1 MLTYCAILLR
11 MDYKESERIL
21 DNAMKFLETE
31 RKRQGLSLRKFGA
44 LSGIERTTIGK
55 VETGKRTPSLPLCL
69 RLADAL
75 GLDLEDVLKSA
86 RKRRKRRAD

>member
-1 MLTYCAILLR
+1 MR

-21 DNAMKFLETE
+21 DNLMKLLEME

-75 GLDLEDVLKSA
+75 GLDLEDVIKSA